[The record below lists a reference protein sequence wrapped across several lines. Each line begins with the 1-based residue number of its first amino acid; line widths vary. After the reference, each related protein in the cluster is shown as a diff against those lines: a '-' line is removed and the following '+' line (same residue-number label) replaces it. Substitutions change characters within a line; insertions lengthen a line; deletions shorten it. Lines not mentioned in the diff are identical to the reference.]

1 MSEELKL
8 APGVYDLEQ
17 VEKKSARD
25 GYGDGLLDAARA
37 NDEIVVLSADLTE
50 STRTLAFKEAYPERF
65 FEMGVSEQNMMGVAA
80 GLALSGK
87 IPFVS
92 SFAVF
97 SPGRNWDQLR
107 VSVCYAQS
115 NVKVIGAH
123 AGLNVGPDGATHQA
137 LEDIAITRV
146 LPHMTVVVPCDYWE
160 TRKATFALS
169 RTEGPAYMRFGR
181 DAFPLVTTEHTPF
194 EIGQAQVL
202 REGNDVTLIAC
213 GPMVYEA
220 LRVATELAA
229 QGIQAEVINNHTI
242 KPLDATTLLV
252 SVRKTRAVVTL
263 EEHQVAAGMG
273 SAVAELLSE
282 FEPVPLKMIGV
293 RNTFGESGSTSELWA
308 KYGLSRDSIK
318 RAALDVCARKKA

>member
-1 MSEELKL
+1 MTEVILL
-8 APGVYDLEQ
+8 APGVYHPEKI
-17 VEKKSARD
+17 EKKSARD
-25 GYGDGLLDAARA
+25 GYGDGLLDAARG
-37 NDEIVVLSADLTE
+37 NEDIVVLSADLTE
-50 STRTLAFKEAYPERF
+50 STRTLSFQETYPDRF
-65 FEMGVSEQNMMGVAA
+65 FDMGVSEQNMMGVAA

-87 IPFVS
+87 TPFVS

-107 VSVCYAQS
+107 VSVCYSQS

-123 AGLNVGPDGATHQA
+123 SGLNVGPDGATHQA

-146 LPHMTVVVPCDYWE
+146 LPNLTVVVPCDYWE

-169 RTEGPAYMRFGR
+169 RTLGPAYMRFGR
-181 DAFPLVTTEHTPF
+181 DTFPSVTTENTPF

-202 REGNDVTLIAC
+202 REGTDITLIAC

-220 LRVATELAA
+220 LIVARMLET

-242 KPLDATTLLV
+242 KPLDSATLLL

-263 EEHQVAAGMG
+263 EEHQVAGGMG
-273 SAVAELLSE
+273 SAVVEMLSE
-282 FEPVPLKMIGV
+282 YEPVPVKMIGV
-293 RNTFGESGSTSELWA
+293 RDSFGESGSTAELWA
-308 KYGLSRDSIK
+308 KYGLSQENIK
-318 RAALDVCARKKA
+318 RAALDVLARKNV